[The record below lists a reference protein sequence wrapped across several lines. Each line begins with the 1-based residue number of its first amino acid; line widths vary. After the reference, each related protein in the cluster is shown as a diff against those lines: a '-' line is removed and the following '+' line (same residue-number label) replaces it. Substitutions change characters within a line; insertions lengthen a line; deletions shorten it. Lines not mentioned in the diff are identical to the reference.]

1 MQQWVGA
8 SGDPAD
14 GHAEVWACVVRG
26 RHPRLRHRRQRWPR
40 RVQLRGRPMGAAG
53 GLRLGG
59 AVNEVVI
66 CAVPADG
73 AEFQDG
79 FVAVRL
85 LLAEVAASGLRTL
98 YLHGLLAAL
107 YCRSS
112 VL

>member
-1 MQQWVGA
+1 VGLRGAGA
-8 SGDPAD
+8 SPSAQAPA
-14 GHAEVWACVVRG
+14 ATLAA
-26 RHPRLRHRRQRWPR
+26 